1 MGYTG
6 VSIVDYLKSVN
17 RDSSFSARKKLAAE
31 YGIGGYTGTASENS
45 ALLKLLREGTGA
57 AAPSLPAPKE
67 YEKIEGSK
75 PSYSASEAAKAAEA
89 LLKEYEGKKP
99 GEYVSPYEAE
109 LKKILEQAG
118 NTSFSYEAGRDPLYQ
133 AYREQYTRG
142 GKKAMEDTAA
152 KMSALTGGYGNSY
165 ATTAA
170 SEAYQDYLSEL
181 NYVIP
186 ELYDAAYSRYQGEK
200 SGLYE
205 RASTLA
211 SLGQADYQTYRG
223 SVEDYYNDLSYYY
236 QKYGDLSETEYAK
249 YLKDLDQW
257 EKDRSYY
264 YEKHLDELEQQ
275 NKEAQL
281 ALAQAK
287 KASSSS
293 RSSSSSSSAKKT
305 AEAQTKTTGTGKAG
319 SGNMSAYE
327 LVAWGVQ
334 NLQTPRLIALYIEN
348 AVSGGRITK
357 AEGKRLLAERMA
369 NLS

>member
-31 YGIGGYTGTASENS
+31 YGIGGYTGTASENNT
-45 ALLKLLREGTGA
+45 LLKLLREGTA
-57 AAPSLPAPKE
+57 AAPAPPEPEE
-67 YEKIEGSK
+67 YEKIEGSR
-75 PSYSASEAAKAAEA
+75 PSYTASEAAKAAEA

-99 GEYVSPYEAE
+99 GEYISPYEEE

-118 NTSFSYEAGRDPLYQ
+118 NTSFSYEAASDPLYQ
-133 AYREQYTRG
+133 AYKEQYTRG

-165 ATTAA
+165 AATAA

-275 NKEAQL
+275 SKEAQL
-281 ALAQAK
+281 ALSQAK

-293 RSSSSSSSAKKT
+293 RTSSSSSAKKT
-305 AEAQTKTTGTGKAG
+305 AAETKTAGTGKASG
-319 SGNMSAYE
+319 GNMSAYE
-327 LVAWGVQ
+327 LVEWGVQ

-348 AVSGGRITK
+348 AVAGGRITK
-357 AEGKRLLAERMA
+357 AEGKRLLAARMA
-369 NLS
+369 DLS